1 MFVDVHAHLNF
12 PDYKNDID
20 EVIRRAQEKN
30 VLIINVGTGRESSR
44 KAVETA
50 HQYPE
55 TIWAAAGHHP
65 TEKEIFSREFYE
77 KLAADIKVAAVG
89 ECGLDYAVFVRER
102 IKRLQKRA
110 SAEVESE
117 SEGGLRQEIREI
129 KKQKEIFI
137 KHIELAG
144 ELKKP
149 LMIHCRDAFGDLIEV
164 LKLKSGFLSSPP
176 GVIHFFTGNIN
187 DAEKLLKMGFYFTF
201 GGLITFNRS
210 LDEVIDFLPIDRIL
224 LETDS
229 PFVAP
234 APYRGK
240 RNEPAYII
248 ETAKKLAELKNLS
261 LEKIGEET
269 TFNAQKLFA
278 L

>member
-65 TEKEIFSREFYE
+65 TEKEVFDYEFYE
-77 KLAADIKVAAVG
+77 KLAGDPKVVAVG
-89 ECGLDYAVFVRER
+89 ECGLDYFK
-102 IKRLQKRA
+102 ILNPKSQISKT
-110 SAEVESE
+110 
-117 SEGGLRQEIREI
+117 Q
-129 KKQKEIFI
+129 QKEIFI

-149 LMIHCRDAFGDLIEV
+149 LMIHCRDAFGDLIEI
-164 LKLKSGFLSSPP
+164 LKLKNHLLNSPA
-176 GVIHFFTGNIN
+176 GVLHFFTGSKEN
-187 DAEKLLKMGFYFTF
+187 AEILLEMGFYFSF
-201 GGLITFNRS
+201 GGLVTFNRS

-248 ETAKKLAELKNLS
+248 ETAKKLAELKNVS